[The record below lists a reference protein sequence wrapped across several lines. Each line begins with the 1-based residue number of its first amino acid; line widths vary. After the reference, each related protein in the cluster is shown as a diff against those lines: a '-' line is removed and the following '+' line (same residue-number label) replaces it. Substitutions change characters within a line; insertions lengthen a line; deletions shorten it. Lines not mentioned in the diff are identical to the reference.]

1 MRARIPLPGGLQFHA
16 EALRQHDVCL
26 FRRVADRGLALL
38 AVGAIESTEEPRF
51 TSQGYASDWWF
62 GHLAYG
68 YKDRL
73 EPLASR
79 LADGFDW
86 PLANWFRPRW
96 VIEWRDSEAWLLAHD
111 ADVDEG
117 LAFVE
122 RMNRKQRA
130 TASSRVLAWRP
141 STSRDAYLKQ
151 AANLLEHIQRGDIYE
166 ANYCIAHET
175 EQLDFDPYAAF
186 DALLSAT
193 DAPFAGF
200 MKMRGRYALCCSP
213 ERFIAFDGE
222 RMTGEPMKGTRP
234 RGADE
239 AEDARLRNELANDPK
254 ERSENVMAVDVMRN
268 DFSRVAIPGSVRV
281 PKLFGVR
288 THPRVHQ
295 MVSVIEGRLA
305 NGHSPFD
312 AVKAAFPPA
321 SMTGAPKIS
330 AMKLIDEAEGQARG
344 LYSGAM
350 GCFAPDGTADLNVVI
365 RTVLFDRSTGR
376 LSIPTGSALT
386 AQCDPEAEWEEC
398 LVKFNS
404 IAHAL
409 AAPR

>member
-1 MRARIPLPGGLQFHA
+1 
-16 EALRQHDVCL
+16 
-26 FRRVADRGLALL
+26 L
-38 AVGAIESTEEPRF
+38 AVGAIERAEEPSF
-51 TSQGYASDWWF
+51 TSKGNASDWWF

-79 LADGFDW
+79 LADSFDW

-96 VIEWRDSEAWLLAHD
+96 VIEWRGSEAWLHAHD

-122 RMNRKQRA
+122 GMNRERA
-130 TASSRVLAWRP
+130 SASPRVLAWRP
-141 STSRDAYLKQ
+141 STSRDMYLKQ
-151 AANLLEHIQRGDIYE
+151 AAHLLGHIQRGDIYE
-166 ANYCIAHET
+166 VNYCIAHEA
-175 EQLDFDPYAAF
+175 EHMGFDPYTAF
-186 DALLSAT
+186 DALLGRA
-193 DAPFAGF
+193 DPPYAGF
-200 MKMRGRYALCCSP
+200 MKMGERYALCCSP

-222 RMTGEPMKGTRP
+222 RMSGEPMKGTRP
-234 RGADE
+234 RGVDE
-239 AEDARLRNELANDPK
+239 AEDARLRHELANDPK

-268 DFSRVAIPGSVRV
+268 DFSRVAVPGSVKV
-281 PKLFGVR
+281 PELFGVR

-295 MVSVIEGRLA
+295 LVSVIEGRIA
-305 NGHSPFD
+305 NGHTPFD

-330 AMKLIDEAEGQARG
+330 AMKLIDEAEDRARG

-350 GCFAPDGTADLNVVI
+350 GYFAPDGTADLNVVI
-365 RTVLFDRSTGR
+365 RTVLFDRASGR

>member
-1 MRARIPLPGGLQFHA
+1 MAPLMYRF
-16 EALRQHDVCL
+16 
-26 FRRVADRGLALL
+26 VADQQR
-38 AVGAIESTEEPRF
+38 AVLGIGSVEEAEEPRF
-51 TSQGYASDWWF
+51 DAAGRVTDWWF
-62 GHLAYG
+62 GHLGYG

-73 EPLASR
+73 EDVRSR
-79 LADGFDW
+79 SADAFDW
-86 PLANWFRPRW
+86 PLSYWFRPKW
-96 VIEWRDSEAWLLAHD
+96 VVEWSKAGTFLHVHEAERAEALAWAQKLVAHSAETTGVNAIEWLCSIPRSQYLTDASQLL
-111 ADVDEG
+111 
-117 LAFVE
+117 
-122 RMNRKQRA
+122 RR
-130 TASSRVLAWRP
+130 
-141 STSRDAYLKQ
+141 
-151 AANLLEHIQRGDIYE
+151 IQRGDIYE
-166 ANYCIAHET
+166 VNYCIAHEAVQ
-175 EQLDFDPYAAF
+175 EGFDPYRAF
-186 DALLSAT
+186 DVLLSET
-193 DAPFAGF
+193 QAPFAGF
-200 MKMRGRYALCCSP
+200 MKIGDRYALCCSP
-213 ERFIAFDGE
+213 ERFIAFDGD
-222 RMTGEPMKGTRP
+222 RMIGEPMKGTRP
-234 RGADE
+234 RGTDE
-239 AEDARLRNELANDPK
+239 AEDTRLSNELANDPK

-268 DFSRVAIPGSVRV
+268 DFSRVAVPGSVHV
-281 PKLFGVR
+281 PELFGVR

-344 LYSGAM
+344 LYSGTM
-350 GCFAPDGTADLNVVI
+350 GYFAPDGTADLNVVI
-365 RTVLFDRSTGR
+365 RTVLFDRATGR